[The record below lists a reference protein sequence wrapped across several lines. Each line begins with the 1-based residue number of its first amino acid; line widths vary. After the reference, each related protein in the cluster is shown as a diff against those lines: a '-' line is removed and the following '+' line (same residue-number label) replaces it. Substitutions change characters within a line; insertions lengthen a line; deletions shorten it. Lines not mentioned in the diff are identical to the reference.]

1 MLAATWRGNKLS
13 KTSEDRNKVIQV
25 SPLHLPSACQD
36 DTVPAFLYMGLEDSV
51 THFWTQAGSLL
62 LDEDQ
67 KF

>member
-1 MLAATWRGNKLS
+1 MLAAFWRGNELS
-13 KTSEDRNKVIQV
+13 KTSEDRSKVIQV

-36 DTVPAFLYMGLEDSV
+36 DTVPAFLDMGLEHSM
-51 THFWTQAGSLL
+51 TPFWTQTGSLL